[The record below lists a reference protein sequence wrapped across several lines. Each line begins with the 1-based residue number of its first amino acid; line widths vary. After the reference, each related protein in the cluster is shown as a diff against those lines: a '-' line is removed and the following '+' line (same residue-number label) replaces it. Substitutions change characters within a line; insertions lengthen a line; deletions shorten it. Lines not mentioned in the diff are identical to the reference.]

1 MSGQNA
7 LSFKGMG
14 MLLRVIAVVGSSVAT
29 VISTWLPLLLFY
41 EFSAAALLMLL
52 VLLIIGA
59 FLIHGLLT
67 HVFNDIT
74 DFESG
79 TDQFSP
85 ALLSGGSRVIQ
96 TGVMSLQM
104 LKKMG
109 LTATLLLALIAAV
122 LAGAGQ
128 FELAILIVVGIW
140 GAATYS
146 LKPFRFAYHPF
157 LGEWVSLFPSMLFLG
172 LAAPWLMLETIPVW
186 GWQNA
191 LVNALWC
198 MAWVMVH
205 HIPDLEADRRAVP
218 LKRTSVVLAVDRFG
232 IRGARYPAVLY
243 LGVIGLMSLW
253 ILASRPVAASGV
265 VAILVY
271 SVFLIGKMNPED
283 AEEVTD
289 TEKKLL
295 LAAMATAVWMGIFI

>member
-109 LTATLLLALIAAV
+109 LTAALLLALIAAV

-128 FELAILIVVGIW
+128 FELAILIKKQEG
-140 GAATYS
+140 
-146 LKPFRFAYHPF
+146 
-157 LGEWVSLFPSMLFLG
+157 LG
-172 LAAPWLMLETIPVW
+172 LIK
-186 GWQNA
+186 GFDG
-191 LVNALWC
+191 
-198 MAWVMVH
+198 VH
-205 HIPDLEADRRAVP
+205 ID
-218 LKRTSVVLAVDRFG
+218 
-232 IRGARYPAVLY
+232 
-243 LGVIGLMSLW
+243 
-253 ILASRPVAASGV
+253 
-265 VAILVY
+265 
-271 SVFLIGKMNPED
+271 SVFDEHAIICNEVFSRRVEVGDKVRIIPNHICPVSNLHETAYLIDNDEVVEEIDIDCRGKL
-283 AEEVTD
+283 
-289 TEKKLL
+289 K
-295 LAAMATAVWMGIFI
+295 